1 MIYTCTMNPAIDLFC
16 EMKRFVPEAVNRSV
30 FEEYQPNGKGIN
42 VSIVLQKLGMQSTAL
57 GFIGGFSGRFIKE
70 ELDSM
75 GISNNF
81 VDIDGITRINT
92 FIQSEDGEYKVVN
105 GGPEVSKEKQK
116 VLIEQISKLGSEDVL
131 FVSGSLPKGVD
142 REILLDIANIS
153 VERNFKLIWDISE
166 PILKELVTYHPYLI
180 KPNIDEF
187 KNIFPDAMIETD
199 ADLIRYGKM
208 LVASGVENLIISMG
222 DKGAW
227 LFNTSGVLKSDAPE
241 GQVVNTAC
249 SGDAL
254 LGTFYNAYAQGKHPV
269 DALAEAVA
277 AGSSTAF
284 TSGLT
289 DFKDVADLKQT
300 IKITEVEGAL

>member
-16 EMKRFVPEAVNRSV
+16 KMKRFVPEAVNRS
-30 FEEYQPNGKGIN
+30 FYEEYQPNGKGIN
-42 VSIVLQKLGMQSTAL
+42 VSIVLHRLGIQSTAL
-57 GFIGGFSGRFIKE
+57 GFLGGFSGGFIKE
-70 ELDSM
+70 ELDGM
-75 GISNNF
+75 GIANDF
-81 VDIDGITRINT
+81 VDIEGITRINT

-105 GGPEVSKEKQK
+105 GGPEVSKEKQDI
-116 VLIEQISKLGSEDVL
+116 LIRQISMLGSDDVL

-142 REILLDIANIS
+142 REILLDIASLS
-153 VERNFKLIWDISE
+153 VEKGFKLIWDISE
-166 PILKELVTYHPYLI
+166 TILSDLVAYRPYLI

-187 KNIFPDAMIETD
+187 RNIFPDADINTD
-199 ADLIRYGKM
+199 ADIIRYGKA
-208 LVASGVENLIISMG
+208 LVQSGVENLIISMG
-222 DKGAW
+222 DEGAW
-227 LFNTSGVLKSDAPE
+227 FFNASGVLKSNAPE
-241 GQVVNTAC
+241 GEVVNTAC

-254 LGTFYNAYAQGKHPV
+254 LGTFYATLAQGSEPS

-289 DFKDVADLKQT
+289 DFEDVADLKST